1 MQPLSLFDENIRKR
15 MDVNRSNDYG
25 YDFGIISWCPLDRT
39 VKAEPMKIVGT
50 RPTPFIAIFFVR
62 RTRRAFPFRLS

>member
-1 MQPLSLFDENIRKR
+1 M
-15 MDVNRSNDYG
+15 NRSNDYG